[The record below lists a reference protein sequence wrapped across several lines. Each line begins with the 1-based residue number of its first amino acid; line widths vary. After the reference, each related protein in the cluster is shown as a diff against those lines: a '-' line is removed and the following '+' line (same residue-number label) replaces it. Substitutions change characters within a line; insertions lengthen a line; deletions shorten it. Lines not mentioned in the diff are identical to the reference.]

1 MKQFHQ
7 KHLLGHKQVP
17 IYNIQLYLLKNTD
30 FFLTRESIVSE
41 LNFKHSPGKAES
53 LLERQVRKLRSEQKD
68 LLNSLSVFLSN
79 ASENEDLFSKSKT
92 LILKVVTTED
102 EDTLIELMP
111 RSLKKIFDV
120 DAAYLKFFTNS
131 EMNSL
136 EESTGM
142 NFSAGETKY
151 GSFANEKIQILFGDD
166 SIKSVVISVF
176 KNKNKIGL
184 LLIGSKDKTRY
195 LGDEDTTF
203 IEFIRDIA
211 EAKLKTFPA

>member
-1 MKQFHQ
+1 MSNKIND
-7 KHLLGHKQVP
+7 KDVE
-17 IYNIQLYLLKNTD
+17 LYLLKNTD

-41 LNFKHSPGKAES
+41 LNFKHSPGTAES
-53 LLERQVRKLRSEQKD
+53 LLERQVRKLRSEQKN
-68 LLNSLSVFLSN
+68 LLDSLSVFLSN
-79 ASENEDLFSKSKT
+79 ASENEDLFSKSKA
-92 LILKVVTTED
+92 LVLKVVTAED
-102 EDTLIELMP
+102 EDTLIELMSK
-111 RSLKKIFDV
+111 SLKKIFDV

-131 EMNSL
+131 EMNGL

-142 NFSAGETKY
+142 TFSAGETKH
-151 GSFANEKIQILFGDD
+151 GSFATEKIQILFGDD

>member
-1 MKQFHQ
+1 MSNKIND
-7 KHLLGHKQVP
+7 KDVE
-17 IYNIQLYLLKNTD
+17 LYLLKNTD
-30 FFLTRESIVSE
+30 FFLTRESIVGE

-68 LLNSLSVFLSN
+68 LLDSLSVFLSN
-79 ASENEDLFSKSKT
+79 ASENEDLFSKSKA
-92 LILKVVTTED
+92 LVLKVVTAED
-102 EDTLIELMP
+102 EDTLIELMSK
-111 RSLKKIFDV
+111 SLKKIFDV

-131 EMNSL
+131 EMNGL

-142 NFSAGETKY
+142 TFSAGETKH
-151 GSFANEKIQILFGDD
+151 GSFATEKIQILFGDD
-166 SIKSVVISVF
+166 SIQSVVISVF

>member
-1 MKQFHQ
+1 MSNKIND
-7 KHLLGHKQVP
+7 KDVE
-17 IYNIQLYLLKNTD
+17 LYLLKNTD

-68 LLNSLSVFLSN
+68 LLDNLSVYLSN
-79 ASENEDLFSKSKT
+79 ASENEDLFSKSKA
-92 LILKVVTTED
+92 LVLRVVAAEG
-102 EDTLIELMP
+102 EDTLIELMSK
-111 RSLKKIFDV
+111 SLKEIFNVDV
-120 DAAYLKFFTNS
+120 AYLKFFTNS
-131 EMNSL
+131 EMNDL

-142 NFSAGETKY
+142 TFSAGETKH
-151 GSFANEKIQILFGDD
+151 GSFATEKIQILFGDD

>member
-1 MKQFHQ
+1 MSNKIND
-7 KHLLGHKQVP
+7 KDVE
-17 IYNIQLYLLKNTD
+17 LYLLTNTD

-79 ASENEDLFSKSKT
+79 ASENEDLFSKSKA
-92 LILKVVTTED
+92 LILKVVTAED
-102 EDTLIELMP
+102 EDTLVELMP
-111 RSLKKIFDV
+111 KSLKNIFDV
-120 DAAYLKFFTNS
+120 DEAYLKFFTNS

-142 NFSAGETKY
+142 AFSAGETKH
-151 GSFANEKIQILFGDD
+151 GSFANKKIRILFEDD

-184 LLIGSKDKTRY
+184 LLVGSKDKTRY

-203 IEFIRDIA
+203 IEFIRDIT

>member
-1 MKQFHQ
+1 MSNEINDKD
-7 KHLLGHKQVP
+7 VE
-17 IYNIQLYLLKNTD
+17 LYLLKNTD

-68 LLNSLSVFLSN
+68 LLDSLSVFLSN
-79 ASENEDLFSKSKT
+79 ASENEDLFSKSKA
-92 LILKVVTTED
+92 LVLKVVTAED

-111 RSLKKIFDV
+111 KNLKKIFDV

-131 EMNSL
+131 EMNGL
-136 EESTGM
+136 EESTEM
-142 NFSAGETKY
+142 TFSAGETKH
-151 GSFANEKIQILFGDD
+151 GSFATEKIQILFGDD

>member
-1 MKQFHQ
+1 MTKEISA
-7 KHLLGHKQVP
+7 KEVE
-17 IYNIQLYLLKNTD
+17 LYLLKNTD

-41 LNFKHSPGKAES
+41 LNFKHSPVKAES
-53 LLERQVRKLRSEQKD
+53 LLERQVRKLRNEQKD
-68 LLNSLSVFLSN
+68 LLDSLSVFLLN
-79 ASENEDLFSKSKT
+79 ASENEDLFSKSKA
-92 LILKVVTTED
+92 LVLKVVTAED
-102 EDTLIELMP
+102 EDTLIELMSK
-111 RSLKKIFDV
+111 SLKKIFDV

>member
-1 MKQFHQ
+1 MSNKIDD
-7 KHLLGHKQVP
+7 KDVE
-17 IYNIQLYLLKNTD
+17 LYLLKNTD

-92 LILKVVTTED
+92 LILKVVTAKD

-111 RSLKKIFDV
+111 KSLKKIFDV
-120 DAAYLKFFTNS
+120 DEAYLKFFTNS

-136 EESTGM
+136 EEITGM
-142 NFSAGETKY
+142 TFSVGETKH
-151 GSFANEKIQILFGDD
+151 GSFASEKIQILFGDD
-166 SIKSVVISVF
+166 SIKLS
-176 KNKNKIGL
+176 
-184 LLIGSKDKTRY
+184 LIH
-195 LGDEDTTF
+195 
-203 IEFIRDIA
+203 I
-211 EAKLKTFPA
+211 

>member
-1 MKQFHQ
+1 MSNKIND
-7 KHLLGHKQVP
+7 KDVE
-17 IYNIQLYLLKNTD
+17 LYLLKNTD

-68 LLNSLSVFLSN
+68 LLDSLSVFLSN
-79 ASENEDLFSKSKT
+79 ASENEDLFSKSKA
-92 LILKVVTTED
+92 LVLKVVTTED
-102 EDTLIELMP
+102 EDTLIELMSK
-111 RSLKKIFDV
+111 SLKKIFDV

-131 EMNSL
+131 EMNGL
-136 EESTGM
+136 EERTGM
-142 NFSAGETKY
+142 TFSSGETKH
-151 GSFANEKIQILFGDD
+151 GSFATEKIQILFGDD

>member
-1 MKQFHQ
+1 MGNKIDA
-7 KHLLGHKQVP
+7 KDVE
-17 IYNIQLYLLKNTD
+17 LYLLKNTD

-53 LLERQVRKLRSEQKD
+53 LLERQVRKLRNEQKD
-68 LLNSLSVFLSN
+68 LLDNLSVFLSN
-79 ASENEDLFSKSKT
+79 ASDNEDLFSKSKA
-92 LILKVVTTED
+92 LILKLVTAENED
-102 EDTLIELMP
+102 KLIELMSK
-111 RSLKKIFDV
+111 SLKKIFDV

-142 NFSAGETKY
+142 NFSIGETKY
-151 GSFANEKIQILFGDD
+151 GSFADKRIKILFGDD
-166 SIKSVVISVF
+166 SIKSVVISIF
-176 KNKNKIGL
+176 KNKNRIGL

>member
-1 MKQFHQ
+1 MSNKIDA
-7 KHLLGHKQVP
+7 KDVE
-17 IYNIQLYLLKNTD
+17 LYLLKNTD

-53 LLERQVRKLRSEQKD
+53 LLERQERKLRNEQKD
-68 LLNSLSVFLSN
+68 LLDNLSVFLSN
-79 ASENEDLFSKSKT
+79 ASDNEDLFSKSKA
-92 LILKVVTTED
+92 LILKLVTAENED
-102 EDTLIELMP
+102 KLIELMSK
-111 RSLKKIFDV
+111 SLKKIFDV

-142 NFSAGETKY
+142 NFSIGETKY
-151 GSFANEKIQILFGDD
+151 GSFADKRIKILFGDD

-176 KNKNKIGL
+176 KNKNRIGL

-211 EAKLKTFPA
+211 EAKLKTFQA

>member
-1 MKQFHQ
+1 MSNKIDA
-7 KHLLGHKQVP
+7 KDVE
-17 IYNIQLYLLKNTD
+17 LYLLKNTD

-53 LLERQVRKLRSEQKD
+53 LLERQVRKLRNEQKD
-68 LLNSLSVFLSN
+68 LLDNLSVFLSN
-79 ASENEDLFSKSKT
+79 ASDNEDLFSKSKA
-92 LILKVVTTED
+92 LILKLVTAENED
-102 EDTLIELMP
+102 KLIELM
-111 RSLKKIFDV
+111 SKNLKKIFDV

-142 NFSAGETKY
+142 NFSIGETKY
-151 GSFANEKIQILFGDD
+151 GSFADKRIKILFGDD
-166 SIKSVVISVF
+166 SIKSVVISIF
-176 KNKNKIGL
+176 KNKNRIGL

-211 EAKLKTFPA
+211 EAKLKTFQA

>member
-1 MKQFHQ
+1 MSNKIND
-7 KHLLGHKQVP
+7 KDVE
-17 IYNIQLYLLKNTD
+17 LYLLKNTD

-41 LNFKHSPGKAES
+41 LSFKHSPGKAES

-68 LLNSLSVFLSN
+68 LLDSLSVFLSN
-79 ASENEDLFSKSKT
+79 ASENEDLFSKSKA
-92 LILKVVTTED
+92 LVLKVVTAED
-102 EDTLIELMP
+102 EDTLIELMSK
-111 RSLKKIFDV
+111 SLKKIFDV

-131 EMNSL
+131 EMNGL

-142 NFSAGETKY
+142 TFSAGETKH
-151 GSFANEKIQILFGDD
+151 GSFATEKIQILFGDD
-166 SIKSVVISVF
+166 SIQSVVISVF

>member
-1 MKQFHQ
+1 MSNKIDD
-7 KHLLGHKQVP
+7 KDVE
-17 IYNIQLYLLKNTD
+17 LYLLKNTD

-79 ASENEDLFSKSKT
+79 ASENEDLFSKSKA
-92 LILKVVTTED
+92 LILKVVTAEN

-111 RSLKKIFDV
+111 KSLKKIFEV

-136 EESTGM
+136 EETTGM
-142 NFSAGETKY
+142 TFSAGETKY
-151 GSFANEKIQILFGDD
+151 GSFANEKIQILFGDN
-166 SIKSVVISVF
+166 SIQSVVISVF

-184 LLIGSKDKTRY
+184 LLVGSKDKTKY

-203 IEFIRDIA
+203 IEFIRDIT

>member
-1 MKQFHQ
+1 MTKEISA
-7 KHLLGHKQVP
+7 KEVE
-17 IYNIQLYLLKNTD
+17 LYLLKNTD

-41 LNFKHSPGKAES
+41 LDFKHSPGKAES
-53 LLERQVRKLRSEQKD
+53 LLERQVRKLRNEQKN
-68 LLNSLSVFLSN
+68 LLDSLSVFLSN
-79 ASENEDLFSKSKT
+79 ASENEDLFIKSKA
-92 LILKVVTTED
+92 LILKIVTATD
-102 EDTLIELMP
+102 EEALIELMP
-111 RSLKKIFDV
+111 KNLKKIFDV
-120 DAAYLKFFTNS
+120 DVAYLQFFTNS
-131 EMNSL
+131 EMNDL

-142 NFSAGETKY
+142 TFSVGETKH
-151 GSFANEKIQILFGDD
+151 GSFANKKIQILFEDD

-203 IEFIRDIA
+203 IEFIRDIT

>member
-1 MKQFHQ
+1 MSNKIND
-7 KHLLGHKQVP
+7 KDVE
-17 IYNIQLYLLKNTD
+17 LYLLKNTD
-30 FFLTRESIVSE
+30 FFLSRESIVSE

-68 LLNSLSVFLSN
+68 LLDNLSVFLSN
-79 ASENEDLFSKSKT
+79 ASENEDLFTKSKA
-92 LILKVVTTED
+92 LVLKVVTAED
-102 EDTLIELMP
+102 EETLIELMP
-111 RSLKKIFDV
+111 KNLKKIFDV
-120 DAAYLKFFTNS
+120 DVAYLKFFTNS
-131 EMNSL
+131 QMNSL

-142 NFSAGETKY
+142 TFSVGETKH
-151 GSFANEKIQILFGDD
+151 GSFASEKIQILFGDD

>member
-1 MKQFHQ
+1 MSDKIND
-7 KHLLGHKQVP
+7 KDVE
-17 IYNIQLYLLKNTD
+17 LYLLKNTD

-79 ASENEDLFSKSKT
+79 ASENEDLFSKSKA
-92 LILKVVTTED
+92 LILKVVTAEN
-102 EDTLIELMP
+102 EDTLIQLMP
-111 RSLKKIFDV
+111 KSLKKIFEV

-142 NFSAGETKY
+142 TFSAGETKY
-151 GSFANEKIQILFGDD
+151 GSFANEKIQILFGDN
-166 SIKSVVISVF
+166 SIQSVVISVF

-184 LLIGSKDKTRY
+184 LLVGSKDKTKY

-203 IEFIRDIA
+203 IEFIRDIT

>member
-1 MKQFHQ
+1 MGNKIDA
-7 KHLLGHKQVP
+7 KDVE
-17 IYNIQLYLLKNTD
+17 LYLLKNTD
-30 FFLTRESIVSE
+30 FFLTRESIVNE

-53 LLERQVRKLRSEQKD
+53 LLERQVRKLRNEQKD
-68 LLNSLSVFLSN
+68 LLDNLSVFLSN
-79 ASENEDLFSKSKT
+79 ASDNEDLFSKSKA
-92 LILKVVTTED
+92 LILKLVTAENED
-102 EDTLIELMP
+102 KLIELMSK
-111 RSLKKIFDV
+111 SLKKIFDV

-131 EMNSL
+131 EMNRL

-142 NFSAGETKY
+142 NFSIGETKY
-151 GSFANEKIQILFGDD
+151 GSFADKRIKILFGDD

-176 KNKNKIGL
+176 KNKNRIGL

-211 EAKLKTFPA
+211 EAKLKTFQA

>member
-1 MKQFHQ
+1 MSDKIND
-7 KHLLGHKQVP
+7 KDVE
-17 IYNIQLYLLKNTD
+17 LYLLKNTD

-41 LNFKHSPGKAES
+41 LNFKHSPGNAES

-68 LLNSLSVFLSN
+68 LLDSLSVYLSN
-79 ASENEDLFSKSKT
+79 ASENEDLFSKSKA
-92 LILKVVTTED
+92 LVLRVVTAEG
-102 EDTLIELMP
+102 EDTLIELMSK
-111 RSLKKIFDV
+111 SLKEIFDV
-120 DAAYLKFFTNS
+120 DVAYLKFFTNS
-131 EMNSL
+131 EMNGL

-142 NFSAGETKY
+142 TFSAGETKH
-151 GSFANEKIQILFGDD
+151 GSFATEKIQILFGDD

>member
-1 MKQFHQ
+1 MSNKIND
-7 KHLLGHKQVP
+7 KDVE
-17 IYNIQLYLLKNTD
+17 LYLLKNTD

-68 LLNSLSVFLSN
+68 LLDSLSVFLSN
-79 ASENEDLFSKSKT
+79 ASENEDLFSKSKA
-92 LILKVVTTED
+92 LVLKVVTAED
-102 EDTLIELMP
+102 EDTLIELMSK
-111 RSLKKIFDV
+111 SLKKIFDV
-120 DAAYLKFFTNS
+120 DAAYLKFLTNS
-131 EMNSL
+131 EMNGL
-136 EESTGM
+136 EERTGM
-142 NFSAGETKY
+142 TFSAGETKH
-151 GSFANEKIQILFGDD
+151 GSFATEKIQILFGDD

>member
-1 MKQFHQ
+1 MSNKIDA
-7 KHLLGHKQVP
+7 KDVE
-17 IYNIQLYLLKNTD
+17 LYLLKNTD

-53 LLERQVRKLRSEQKD
+53 LLERQVRKLRNEQKD
-68 LLNSLSVFLSN
+68 LLDNLSVFLSN
-79 ASENEDLFSKSKT
+79 ASDNEDLFSKSKA
-92 LILKVVTTED
+92 LILKLVTAENED
-102 EDTLIELMP
+102 KLIELMSK
-111 RSLKKIFDV
+111 SLKKIFDV

-142 NFSAGETKY
+142 NFSIGETKY
-151 GSFANEKIQILFGDD
+151 GSFADKRIKILFGDE
-166 SIKSVVISVF
+166 SIKSVVISIF
-176 KNKNKIGL
+176 KNKNRIGL

-211 EAKLKTFPA
+211 EAKLKTFQA

>member
-1 MKQFHQ
+1 MSNKIDD
-7 KHLLGHKQVP
+7 KDVE
-17 IYNIQLYLLKNTD
+17 LYLLKNTD

-92 LILKVVTTED
+92 LILKVVTAKD

-111 RSLKKIFDV
+111 KSLKKIFEV

-142 NFSAGETKY
+142 TFSAGETKY
-151 GSFANEKIQILFGDD
+151 GSFANEKIQILFGDN
-166 SIKSVVISVF
+166 SIQSVVISVF

-184 LLIGSKDKTRY
+184 LLVGSKDKTKY

-203 IEFIRDIA
+203 IEFIRDIT

>member
-1 MKQFHQ
+1 MSNKIND
-7 KHLLGHKQVP
+7 KDVE
-17 IYNIQLYLLKNTD
+17 LYLLKNTD

-68 LLNSLSVFLSN
+68 LLDSLSVFLSN
-79 ASENEDLFSKSKT
+79 ASENEDLFSKSKA
-92 LILKVVTTED
+92 LVLKVVTAED
-102 EDTLIELMP
+102 EDTLIELMSK
-111 RSLKKIFDV
+111 SLKKIFDV
-120 DAAYLKFFTNS
+120 DAAYLKFFTNR
-131 EMNSL
+131 EMNGL

-142 NFSAGETKY
+142 TFAAGETKH
-151 GSFANEKIQILFGDD
+151 GSFATEKIQILFGDD

-211 EAKLKTFPA
+211 EAKLKTFSA

>member
-1 MKQFHQ
+1 MSNKING
-7 KHLLGHKQVP
+7 KDVE
-17 IYNIQLYLLKNTD
+17 LYLLKNTD
-30 FFLTRESIVSE
+30 FFLTRESIVGE

-79 ASENEDLFSKSKT
+79 ASENEDLFSKSKA

-120 DAAYLKFFTNS
+120 DAAYLRFFTNS

-142 NFSAGETKY
+142 TFSAGETKH
-151 GSFANEKIQILFGDD
+151 GSFANEKIRILFEDD

-184 LLIGSKDKTRY
+184 LLVGSKDKTRY

-203 IEFIRDIA
+203 IEFIRDIT

>member
-1 MKQFHQ
+1 MTKEISA
-7 KHLLGHKQVP
+7 KEVE
-17 IYNIQLYLLKNTD
+17 LYLLKNTD

-53 LLERQVRKLRSEQKD
+53 LLERQVRKLRNEQKD
-68 LLNSLSVFLSN
+68 LLDSLSIFLSN
-79 ASENEDLFSKSKT
+79 ASENEDLFTKSKA
-92 LILKVVTTED
+92 LVLKVVTAENED
-102 EDTLIELMP
+102 ALLELMP
-111 RSLKKIFDV
+111 KSLKKIFDV

-131 EMNSL
+131 EMNRL

-142 NFSAGETKY
+142 NFSVGETKY
-151 GSFANEKIQILFGDD
+151 GSFANEKIQILFGDN
-166 SIKSVVISVF
+166 SIQSVVISVF

-184 LLIGSKDKTRY
+184 LLVGSKDKTKY

-203 IEFIRDIA
+203 IEFIRDIT

>member
-1 MKQFHQ
+1 MSNKIND
-7 KHLLGHKQVP
+7 KDVE
-17 IYNIQLYLLKNTD
+17 LYLLKNTD
-30 FFLTRESIVSE
+30 FFLSRESIVSE

-79 ASENEDLFSKSKT
+79 ASENEDLFSKSKA
-92 LILKVVTTED
+92 LILKVVTAEN

-111 RSLKKIFDV
+111 KSLKRIFEV

-142 NFSAGETKY
+142 TFSAGETKY
-151 GSFANEKIQILFGDD
+151 GSFANEKIQILFGDN
-166 SIKSVVISVF
+166 SIQSVVISVF

-184 LLIGSKDKTRY
+184 LLVGSKDKTKY

-203 IEFIRDIA
+203 IEFIRDIT

>member
-1 MKQFHQ
+1 MTKEISA
-7 KHLLGHKQVP
+7 KEVE
-17 IYNIQLYLLKNTD
+17 LYLLKNTD

-92 LILKVVTTED
+92 LILKVVTAKN

-111 RSLKKIFDV
+111 KSLKKIFDV
-120 DAAYLKFFTNS
+120 DAAYLKFFSNS
-131 EMNSL
+131 EMNGL

-142 NFSAGETKY
+142 TFAAGETKH
-151 GSFANEKIQILFGDD
+151 GSFATEKIQILFGDD

-195 LGDEDTTF
+195 LGDEDTTY

>member
-1 MKQFHQ
+1 MGNKIND
-7 KHLLGHKQVP
+7 KDVE
-17 IYNIQLYLLKNTD
+17 LYLLKNTD
-30 FFLTRESIVSE
+30 FFLTRESIVGE

-79 ASENEDLFSKSKT
+79 ASENEDLFSKSKA

-111 RSLKKIFDV
+111 RSIKKIFDV
-120 DAAYLKFFTNS
+120 DAAYLRFFTNS

-142 NFSAGETKY
+142 TFSAGETKY
-151 GSFANEKIQILFGDD
+151 GSFANEKIRILFGDD

-184 LLIGSKDKTRY
+184 LLVGSKDKTRY

-203 IEFIRDIA
+203 IEFIRDIT

>member
-1 MKQFHQ
+1 MSNKIND
-7 KHLLGHKQVP
+7 KDVE
-17 IYNIQLYLLKNTD
+17 LYLLKNTD

-41 LNFKHSPGKAES
+41 LSFKHSPGKAES

-68 LLNSLSVFLSN
+68 LLDNLSVFLSN
-79 ASENEDLFSKSKT
+79 ASENEDLFSKSKA
-92 LILKVVTTED
+92 LVLKVVTAED
-102 EDTLIELMP
+102 EDTLIELMSK
-111 RSLKKIFDV
+111 SLKKIFDV

-131 EMNSL
+131 EMNGL

-142 NFSAGETKY
+142 NFSVGETKH
-151 GSFANEKIQILFGDD
+151 GSFATEKIQILFGDD
-166 SIKSVVISVF
+166 SINSVVISVL

-203 IEFIRDIA
+203 IEFIRDIV
-211 EAKLKTFPA
+211 EAKLKTFPT

>member
-1 MKQFHQ
+1 MTKEISA
-7 KHLLGHKQVP
+7 KEVE
-17 IYNIQLYLLKNTD
+17 LYLLKNTD

-53 LLERQVRKLRSEQKD
+53 LLERQVIKLRNEQKD
-68 LLNSLSVFLSN
+68 LLDSLSIFLSN
-79 ASENEDLFSKSKT
+79 ASENEELFSKSKA
-92 LILKVVTTED
+92 LVLKVVTAED
-102 EDTLIELMP
+102 EEVLIELMP
-111 RSLKKIFDV
+111 KSLKKIFDV

-166 SIKSVVISVF
+166 SVKSVVISVF

>member
-1 MKQFHQ
+1 MSNKIND
-7 KHLLGHKQVP
+7 KDVE
-17 IYNIQLYLLKNTD
+17 LYLLKNTD

-53 LLERQVRKLRSEQKD
+53 LLERQIRKLRSEQKD
-68 LLNSLSVFLSN
+68 LLDSLSVYLSN
-79 ASENEDLFSKSKT
+79 ASENEDLFSKSKA
-92 LILKVVTTED
+92 LVLRVVTAEG
-102 EDTLIELMP
+102 EDTLIELMSK
-111 RSLKKIFDV
+111 SLKEIFDV
-120 DAAYLKFFTNS
+120 DVAYLKFFTNS
-131 EMNSL
+131 EMNDL

-142 NFSAGETKY
+142 TFSVGETKH
-151 GSFANEKIQILFGDD
+151 GSFATEKIQILFGDD

>member
-1 MKQFHQ
+1 MSNKIND
-7 KHLLGHKQVP
+7 KDVE
-17 IYNIQLYLLKNTD
+17 LYLLKNTD

-79 ASENEDLFSKSKT
+79 ASENEDLFSKSKA
-92 LILKVVTTED
+92 LILKVVTAEN

-111 RSLKKIFDV
+111 KSLKKIFDV
-120 DAAYLKFFTNS
+120 DEAYLKFFTNS

-142 NFSAGETKY
+142 TFSAGETKY
-151 GSFANEKIQILFGDD
+151 GSFANEKIQILFGDN
-166 SIKSVVISVF
+166 SIQSVVISVF

-184 LLIGSKDKTRY
+184 LLVGSKDKTRY

-203 IEFIRDIA
+203 IEFIRDIT